1 MTRAY
6 TEARDACFEE
16 LFEIASHDK
25 DVILLTADT
34 GAFAFQRFRAELP
47 DQFFNVGIAEQNAMT
62 VAAGLALSGKR
73 VFVFGISNF
82 VTLRCFEQIKLD
94 ICCMDLPVTIIGMGT
109 GYVYP
114 KDGPTHHMTD
124 ILSLVRTLPGLTVW
138 SPSDYSIIAAA
149 IRSAIGRTAR
159 RTCTWTRGRSMRP
172 IRRMRISPM
181 GWRFLR
187 SGRDVTLVATGVMV
201 AQAMRVATRLTE
213 RGIDAGVIDLYRIK
227 PLNVPLLE
235 RVLAGS
241 RRVVTVEENSV
252 IGGLGSLVCET
263 VAEAGL
269 PARVKRL
276 GIQDTYRCDISDR
289 EGMRALDGLDL
300 EGIERTVCRWMDD
313 DTGYRTAP
321 QPLRS
326 VGSRRPQRRRQTS
339 EVTR

>member
-16 LFEIASHDK
+16 LFEIASRDK

-34 GAFAFQRFRAELP
+34 GAFAFQRFRTDLP

-149 IRSAIGRTAR
+149 IRSASRADGPTYLYMDKGPFDA
-159 RTCTWTRGRSMRP
+159 TY
-172 IRRMRISPM
+172 SPDADFSD
-181 GWRFLR
+181 GLAVLR

-213 RGIDAGVIDLYRIK
+213 RGIEAGVIDLYRIK

-241 RRVVTVEENSV
+241 RRVVTVEENSI

>member
-16 LFEIASHDK
+16 LFEIASRDK

-149 IRSAIGRTAR
+149 IRSAYRADGPTYLYMDKGPFDA
-159 RTCTWTRGRSMRP
+159 TYAPDADFGD
-172 IRRMRISPM
+172 
-181 GWRFLR
+181 GLAVLR
-187 SGRDVTLVATGVMV
+187 SGRDVTFVATGVMV
-201 AQAMRVATRLTE
+201 AQAMRAATRLAE
-213 RGIDAGVIDLYRIK
+213 RGIEAGVIDLYRIK
-227 PLNVPLLE
+227 PLNVSLLE
-235 RVLAGS
+235 RALAGS
-241 RRVVTVEENSV
+241 RRVVTIEENSI

-269 PARVKRL
+269 PAKVKRL
-276 GIQDTYRCDISDR
+276 GIQDIYRCDISDR

-300 EGIERTVCRWMDD
+300 EGVERAVCRWMDED
-313 DTGYRTAP
+313 AGRRTAL
-321 QPLRS
+321 QPLQS
-326 VGSRRPQRRRQTS
+326 VGSRRPQRKLETS